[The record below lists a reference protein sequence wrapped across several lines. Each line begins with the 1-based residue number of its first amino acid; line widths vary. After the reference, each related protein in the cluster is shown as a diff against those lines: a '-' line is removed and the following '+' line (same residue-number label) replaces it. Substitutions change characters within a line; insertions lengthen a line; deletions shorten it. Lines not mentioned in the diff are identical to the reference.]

1 MELLL
6 LVFLLLAFF
15 GLSVAVLGL
24 SFSESATSQRLADSI
39 LLRISVL
46 ISSGL
51 RFGGECVSNRY
62 TYDSQQNKLVKQ
74 SPVMV

>member
-1 MELLL
+1 MGLLL

-15 GLSVAVLGL
+15 ELSVLIVAVLGVLL

-39 LLRISVL
+39 LLQISSL

-51 RFGGECVSNRY
+51 RFGGECVSNRF
-62 TYDSQQNKLVKQ
+62 TTE
-74 SPVMV
+74 